1 MLLAI
6 DSCERARAKRSGG
19 GREGSLKS
27 TTLGRLSCASVEVNV
42 EIVQSTLIQARHIPK
57 LPIEY
62 IFAASIQIIEWVAK
76 KSVPVTQYPIVRAT
90 LSAEEGNGW
99 E

>member
-1 MLLAI
+1 
-6 DSCERARAKRSGG
+6 
-19 GREGSLKS
+19 
-27 TTLGRLSCASVEVNV
+27 VEVNV

-62 IFAASIQIIEWVAK
+62 RFAASIQITEWVAK

-90 LSAEEGNGW
+90 LSAVEGNGW